1 MERLEP
7 RLAEYFLAVAEE
19 LHFTRAAARLHIAQP
34 SLSAA
39 IRQLEMQLGVT
50 LLERTTRQVSLTAAG
65 EALVPRARDMLASA
79 AEAVAVTRAAADSLP
94 VRVTI
99 GVTRSAYPFGV
110 TLIRALQKRV
120 PTLQIEVRHDFAA
133 PLEDRLLADELEL
146 AVIFCPTRRAAL
158 RYQRLADL
166 PAVVSV
172 HPSHRLA
179 PQSALKID
187 ELRHETLSLAP
198 DWIGPGYNK
207 ASSGCAWLLGS
218 SPRQPYRSATCLQG
232 VSRPTRRSGSSP
244 KPRSTAY
251 RSHTRSTASRSRATH
266 CQSTS
271 SAAPAS
277 TPQSPAPHSRSRASF
292 TTTTA
297 TKRRRLTPAP
307 PPSPSR
313 TSRSDNLRPAPA
325 RLQRWAV
332 SGWSGGTADPTLPQ
346 RNSCFS
352 SPTRTQHSPLAVA
365 AWAPFEHVR
374 ASRDGGRSAVLDASR
389 IRQAVVIDHYRLAQR
404 NRASGRTVS
413 QRNGGMRHHGGRR
426 LEPSRV
432 ASVVRLATLA
442 ESDALP
448 A

>member
-19 LHFTRAAARLHIAQP
+19 LHFTRAAARLHTAQP

-207 ASSGCAWLLGS
+207 AILGLCLAAGFE
-218 SPRQPYRSATCLQG
+218 PAT
-232 VSRPTRRSGSSP
+232 
-244 KPRSTAY
+244 
-251 RSHTRSTASRSRATH
+251 
-266 CQSTS
+266 
-271 SAAPAS
+271 
-277 TPQSPAPHSRSRASF
+277 
-292 TTTTA
+292 
-297 TKRRRLTPAP
+297 
-307 PPSPSR
+307 
-313 TSRSDNLRPAPA
+313 
-325 RLQRWAV
+325 AV
-332 SGWSGGTADPTLPQ
+332 SVGYMPPRGFEAHQTVGIIAEAALDGIPLPHEIHCIPLPGHTLPVDLVCRAGQ
-346 RNSCFS
+346 HTTI
-352 SPTRTQHSPLAVA
+352 TRTAFAIARELHHDNRDQTPPVDPG
-365 AWAPFEHVR
+365 AP
-374 ASRDGGRSAVLDASR
+374 
-389 IRQAVVIDHYRLAQR
+389 
-404 NRASGRTVS
+404 
-413 QRNGGMRHHGGRR
+413 
-426 LEPSRV
+426 
-432 ASVVRLATLA
+432 SVTKPHQPV
-442 ESDALP
+442 
-448 A
+448 